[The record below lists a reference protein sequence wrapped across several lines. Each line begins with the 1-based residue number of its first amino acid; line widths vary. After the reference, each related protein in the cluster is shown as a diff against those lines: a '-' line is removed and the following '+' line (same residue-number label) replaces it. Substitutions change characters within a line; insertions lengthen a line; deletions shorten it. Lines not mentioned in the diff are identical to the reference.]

1 MNNQN
6 VNVTRGGCLHSKDP
20 KWLWTSTV
28 AYIGPERNGRLLG
41 FRTHLTM
48 RAPR

>member
-1 MNNQN
+1 MNNQ
-6 VNVTRGGCLHSKDP
+6 NVTRGGCLRTDDP

-28 AYIGPERNGRLLG
+28 ALTTAERYGRLLG

>member
-1 MNNQN
+1 MNNQ
-6 VNVTRGGCLHSKDP
+6 NVTRGGCLRSDDP
-20 KWLWTSTV
+20 KWLWTSTL
-28 AYIGPERNGRLLG
+28 AHIYGPERYGRLLG